1 MVSGGAPLFDPRTVA
16 GRTVIARLLS
26 GAHSPHGRYGIGR
39 TASRQRK
46 GARFVAS
53 HRRSPSSSS
62 SVFSRSAKVT
72 VLSAAAV
79 TAAAFGTAPATA
91 DPGTTERTARA
102 EVDRLYEQAEKAT
115 EGFNRADERARAIR
129 ERVSQVQDGVA
140 RGQERINRM
149 RGALG
154 AVAGAQYRSGGMDP
168 ALALLLSG
176 DPDSYLDKAATLDR
190 ISERQ
195 AAALTELR
203 RAQRDLAQQR
213 AEAGRLLTELERS
226 RAAVALHKR
235 TVERKLAEARA
246 LLNSLPA
253 EEREAFDRASRSGR
267 DDLPPTGGAASGRA
281 ATALAAARSAVGK
294 PYVWGANGPSGFDC
308 SGLMQWSYA
317 QAGVGLPR
325 TSQAQRDAGRHVP
338 LSEARPGDLVTYRD
352 DASHV
357 GMYVGN
363 GQVVHAPYP
372 GARVRYD
379 PVGMMPVSAVTRV

>member
-1 MVSGGAPLFDPRTVA
+1 M
-16 GRTVIARLLS
+16 
-26 GAHSPHGRYGIGR
+26 
-39 TASRQRK
+39 
-46 GARFVAS
+46 AS

-62 SVFSRSAKVT
+62 SVFSRSTKVT

-195 AAALTELR
+195 AAALSELR